1 MRFDTALF
9 SSVENYQR
17 YKQHFAQRQVVLGRN
32 INFPQLQHF
41 EFNDLFIRMGWLLVV
56 TVLEPVFLTLVRAFY
71 SRVTYGM
78 GSLIISTVRGVEIH
92 LYSKSICHIFDIA
105 LVGLKVYESKMWPT
119 MLGFEP
125 REAI

>member
-41 EFNDLFIRMGWLLVV
+41 EFDDLFTRMAWLLVV
-56 TVLEPVFLTLVRAFY
+56 TILEPVFLTLVRAFY
-71 SRVTYGM
+71 SSVTYSM
-78 GSLIISTVRGVEIH
+78 GGLIISTVRGVEIH
-92 LYSKSICHIFDIA
+92 LYPKSIYRIFDIA
-105 LVGLKVYESKMWPT
+105 LVGLKVYESKMWPA